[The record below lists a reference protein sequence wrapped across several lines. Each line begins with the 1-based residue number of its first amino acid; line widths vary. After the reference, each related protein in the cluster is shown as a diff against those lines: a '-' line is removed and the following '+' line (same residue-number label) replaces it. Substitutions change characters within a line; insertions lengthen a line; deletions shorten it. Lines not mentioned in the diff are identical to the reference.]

1 METKTNLL
9 DRELSW
15 LDFNGRVL
23 EEAYEKENPLMER
36 IRFLA
41 ITASNLDEF
50 MMVRV
55 AGVMD
60 MAESKRAKVSPAG
73 MTAEELLP
81 ILDKKIRAF
90 MDHQYSCL
98 NRSILPQLE
107 KNGIRFVETEDL
119 TPEQKVHVDAYF
131 DKVLFP
137 VLTPMAVDRSRPFP
151 MLANKSLNIVVHL
164 REKQEETETDK
175 KKKAKKAKEA
185 FAVVQVPS
193 ILPRFLELP
202 GTKGKEA
209 NGERNFVLLEDTI
222 ISHMALLFELHEIVS
237 CSLFRLTRDSD
248 LSIDEESD
256 DFLEEIKASIKKRKT
271 GRPVR
276 LEVEND
282 CDA

>member
-98 NRSILPQLE
+98 NRSILPLPVSAFRQAEAPSLS
-107 KNGIRFVETEDL
+107 IRRIQPDT
-119 TPEQKVHVDAYF
+119 
-131 DKVLFP
+131 
-137 VLTPMAVDRSRPFP
+137 RPFP
-151 MLANKSLNIVVHL
+151 PNPLSATPL
-164 REKQEETETDK
+164 RSP
-175 KKKAKKAKEA
+175 A
-185 FAVVQVPS
+185 
-193 ILPRFLELP
+193 
-202 GTKGKEA
+202 
-209 NGERNFVLLEDTI
+209 ED
-222 ISHMALLFELHEIVS
+222 
-237 CSLFRLTRDSD
+237 
-248 LSIDEESD
+248 
-256 DFLEEIKASIKKRKT
+256 
-271 GRPVR
+271 
-276 LEVEND
+276 
-282 CDA
+282 